1 MANDFSARQPR
12 RKYCQFCK
20 ENTEFIDYKDT
31 QLLRK
36 YMTDRGKIKPRRVT
50 GACTQHQHDIANA
63 IKRGIVF
70 LFLAFLLSPYGL
82 QAAAG
87 SLLWALDGGKSAL
100 YRFLAS

>member
-36 YMTDRGKIKPRRVT
+36 YMTVASLALARSISMTSPTPSSAPARWLSCRTPSPWFPLVAT
-50 GACTQHQHDIANA
+50 AIAA
-63 IKRGIVF
+63 KKG
-70 LFLAFLLSPYGL
+70 
-82 QAAAG
+82 
-87 SLLWALDGGKSAL
+87 D
-100 YRFLAS
+100 AS

>member
-1 MANDFSARQPR
+1 MRGGFGSPKLPNERYFDISNDFSARQPR

-63 IKRGIVF
+63 IKR
-70 LFLAFLLSPYGL
+70 AREMALLPYTVPVVSSRGNRDR
-82 QAAAG
+82 G
-87 SLLWALDGGKSAL
+87 
-100 YRFLAS
+100 

>member
-50 GACTQHQHDIANA
+50 GACAQHRIAANDGGMVLPVDERQSLTHQLQNVRFA
-63 IKRGIVF
+63 AEGI
-70 LFLAFLLSPYGL
+70 GL
-82 QAAAG
+82 QLDLG
-87 SLLWALDGGKSAL
+87 LLDHLG
-100 YRFLAS
+100 R